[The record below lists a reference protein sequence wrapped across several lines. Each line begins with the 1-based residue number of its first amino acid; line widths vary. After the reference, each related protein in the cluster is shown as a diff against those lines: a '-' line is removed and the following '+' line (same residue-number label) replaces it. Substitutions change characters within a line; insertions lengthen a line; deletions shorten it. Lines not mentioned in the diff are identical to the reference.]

1 MADHSWNTASSHWQT
16 YRRERERSR
25 KTHRWTITNIK
36 IESGFPL
43 LCFVVLFLTP
53 ANLWVC
59 IFKILKIHW
68 LVCWLSSWGKA
79 NISGVFGVAK
89 KSRLSVPSISHC
101 LWMETH
107 LKKTTLSS
115 VSRCV
120 FSKCIPSFDL
130 YKDCSPVC
138 NLSLLKH
145 DLPIKLQ
152 TETRK
157 PEVLFIPYRFCR
169 QLSVAEIHVRAVL
182 CFHWCS
188 AEAVCW
194 HHGVHVC
201 FWSPLRA
208 VNCILKTW

>member
-25 KTHRWTITNIK
+25 KTHRWKITNIK

-59 IFKILKIHW
+59 IFKILKIH
-68 LVCWLSSWGKA
+68 CWLSSWGKA

-208 VNCILKTW
+208 VNCILKTC